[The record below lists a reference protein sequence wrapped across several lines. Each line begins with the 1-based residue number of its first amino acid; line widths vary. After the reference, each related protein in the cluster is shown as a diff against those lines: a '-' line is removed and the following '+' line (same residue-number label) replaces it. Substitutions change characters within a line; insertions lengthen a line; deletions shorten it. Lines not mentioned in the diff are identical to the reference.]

1 MTAAQLTVALEDVTV
16 DVSPLGGL
24 QTNGA
29 LVVNDDVEY
38 PLAPCVPQLVLT
50 LKSYIVLADN
60 PIIEKEVKDVDTIPL
75 VHEVSVDSL

>member
-1 MTAAQLTVALEDVTV
+1 VVTV
-16 DVSPLGGL
+16 DVSPIGEL
-24 QTNGA
+24 QTKGA

-50 LKSYIVLADN
+50 LKSYMVLADS
-60 PIIEKEVKDVDTIPL
+60 PLIEKEVNDVDTVPL